1 MRNII
6 LIVSILVV
14 PFVTLVGLSAA
25 GFIPDAPRLYGR
37 ISIALVFAFTGLG
50 HFVQTDGM
58 MAMLPP
64 RVPFGGHGRG
74 PSYLVP
80 RGALQ
85 LLLIG
90 WTLYF
95 TR

>member
-1 MRNII
+1 MPARRALI
-6 LIVSILVV
+6 LASGPLEWALAAALLV
-14 PFVTLVGLSAA
+14 PGWSRPAGLAVIAFLIAVFPSNVYAA
-25 GFIPDAPRLYGR
+25 I
-37 ISIALVFAFTGLG
+37 
-50 HFVQTDGM
+50 H
-58 MAMLPP
+58 

-90 WTLYF
+90 WTLF
-95 TR
+95 FAR